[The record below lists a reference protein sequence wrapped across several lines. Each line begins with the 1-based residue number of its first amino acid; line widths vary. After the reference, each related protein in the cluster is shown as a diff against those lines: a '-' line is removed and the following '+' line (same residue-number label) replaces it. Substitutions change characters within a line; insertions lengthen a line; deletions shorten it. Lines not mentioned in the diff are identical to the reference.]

1 MSFPAD
7 FYSVDNQIQTDIDN
21 LRATYSEVNE
31 ISFNVLD
38 TDVFYPTSTANSTDI
53 SSALES
59 YLGSELGSINLTN
72 IDTSNTDMLGL
83 IDDYDASRNRLMK
96 KDKEYQHIV
105 NQLESAKSNTHFLF
119 MMIWIAIIAILGS
132 AVFMTIIQGN
142 AEQSPGM
149 TFVLMLFMVYV
160 LYYVLRIIYYY
171 VQGYKSQSI
180 F

>member
-1 MSFPAD
+1 MSSPAE
-7 FYSVDNQIQTDIDN
+7 FYSVDNQIQTDIDA
-21 LRATYSEVNE
+21 LRDTYSGVNE
-31 ISFNVLD
+31 ISFNVD
-38 TDVFYPTSTANSTDI
+38 SGDVFYPTSTANLTDI

-59 YLGSELGSINLTN
+59 YLGSDFPGDLVALSTN
-72 IDTSNTDMLGL
+72 QTTMLSL

>member
-1 MSFPAD
+1 MSSPAE

-31 ISFNVLD
+31 ISFNVLPG
-38 TDVFYPTSTANSTDI
+38 DVFYPTLSTQDI
-53 SSALES
+53 SGDLKS
-59 YLGSELGSINLTN
+59 YLTILNPPSINLTN

-142 AEQSPGM
+142 AEQSPGI